1 MLVEQLTVVKFCATV
16 CYNIPK
22 AVIYMKRILAVL
34 IVVIMIFSF
43 SSCANVKVISPFT
56 DKDIEQ
62 ADARM
67 EQLFDEIKQQ
77 NKDGLKELFS
87 EKAIDDTENINI
99 EIDDFLS
106 FVQGK
111 VVSWSRDESP
121 IVFDSVEN
129 GNKTKQLVT
138 WYTLDTDEQSYL
150 ILLVDYPIDTI
161 NSENAGLYSI
171 RILKAEDE
179 NKLVGTWE
187 DWVIPGI
194 YILDN

>member
-1 MLVEQLTVVKFCATV
+1 
-16 CYNIPK
+16 
-22 AVIYMKRILAVL
+22 MKRILAVL